1 MKETIAAIST
11 GLVPAGIGI
20 VRISGEDAFAVA
32 DSLFVSPSG
41 KRISDQK
48 GNTVHYGHIVY
59 ESETLDEVLATVLRA
74 PHSYTGEDTVEIGCH
89 GGILAVKKV
98 LDAVLHSGARPAE
111 PGEFTKR
118 AFLNGRIDL
127 SQAEAVMDVISS
139 GSEYALKNS
148 LSRLQGKLGEKIN
161 DIRSSLLFELAFIE
175 SALDDPE
182 HYSLDG
188 YKEKLLSVV
197 KKEQLKIRDL
207 LNTFEEGKLMDEGIR
222 TVILGKP
229 NVGKS
234 SLLNCLTGTEKAIVT
249 DIPGTTRDLLEE
261 TIVMKG
267 FSLRIIDTAGIRD
280 SSNPVEKI
288 GIERAR
294 EQAEEANLILYIA
307 DATDVLDDEDKE
319 ILELT
324 RGKKAIFLINK
335 TDLLEKPFEKDS
347 GDAREDTFEGSFK
360 KAREDTFEESFKKAC
375 ENTGSLAIRREEAEK
390 LVSCPI
396 IEISAKEGTGM
407 DTLKDTIE
415 NMFFKGEISFND
427 EVYITSMRHKT
438 LLEEAD
444 TALTNVCSS
453 IDDGM
458 PEDFFSIDLMGAVK
472 ALDGITGGDI
482 SEELADEIFSKFCM
496 GK

>member
-1 MKETIAAIST
+1 
-11 GLVPAGIGI
+11 
-20 VRISGEDAFAVA
+20 
-32 DSLFVSPSG
+32 
-41 KRISDQK
+41 
-48 GNTVHYGHIVY
+48 
-59 ESETLDEVLATVLRA
+59 
-74 PHSYTGEDTVEIGCH
+74 
-89 GGILAVKKV
+89 
-98 LDAVLHSGARPAE
+98 
-111 PGEFTKR
+111 
-118 AFLNGRIDL
+118 
-127 SQAEAVMDVISS
+127 
-139 GSEYALKNS
+139 
-148 LSRLQGKLGEKIN
+148 
-161 DIRSSLLFELAFIE
+161 
-175 SALDDPE
+175 
-182 HYSLDG
+182 
-188 YKEKLLSVV
+188 
-197 KKEQLKIRDL
+197 
-207 LNTFEEGKLMDEGIR
+207 MDEGIR

-294 EQAEEANLILYIA
+294 EQAEEADLILYIA

-335 TDLLEKPFEKDS
+335 TDLLEKTFEKNS
-347 GDAREDTFEGSFK
+347 GDARENTFEGSFE
-360 KAREDTFEESFKKAC
+360 KARKNDFEGSFEKAHKNTFEGSFEKAC